1 MLKILKYLS
10 PKEWLQAGISLI
22 FIVLQV
28 WLDLKMPDYMN
39 EITKLVQTPGSEMK
53 DVWIAGGYMLL
64 CALGS
69 LVGAVVVGYYAARIA
84 ASFSKRLRSL
94 LYNQVDSF
102 SMEEINRFST
112 SSLITRSTN
121 DITQV
126 QLLITLGLQLIIKAP
141 ITAVWAI
148 LKISGKG
155 YEWTMATLV
164 AVLVMSVLIAF
175 ILIFV
180 LPKFRKMQV
189 LTDNINRVTRENLSG
204 LRVVRAYNAEDYQE
218 AKFEEANQ
226 ELTSVNLF
234 TNRAM
239 AIMMPF
245 ITLVMSGLSLSIYW
259 IGAFL
264 IDAAEMTDKLTLFSN
279 MVVFSSYAMQVIM
292 SFMMLVMI
300 FILLPRASVSAKRIN
315 EVLDTEPSLVYGEAT
330 DGQADLQGEVTFK
343 NVGFKYPDAADYVLK
358 DISFTVKQGETI
370 AFIGSTGSGKSTLI
384 NLVPR
389 FFDATEGEVLLDG
402 VNVKEYSEEGLNN
415 KIGYVSQSAVMF
427 KGTVESNVGF
437 GDNGQGTYSEADIKE
452 AIQIAQGQEFVEKMD
467 GQYQAEI
474 AQSGT
479 NVSGGQKQRLS
490 IARAIARKPEIYI
503 FDDSFSA
510 LDYKTDRIL
519 RSVLKT
525 ETAGVTS
532 MIVAQRIGTIMDAD
546 RIVVLDDGE
555 IVGQGTHQELLKT
568 CDVYLQIAKSQLSEE
583 ELSAWVNKKDQVN
596 TGAPGVLA
604 WVAQQKNQ
612 KTLKP
617 PGVN

>member
-402 VNVKEYSEEGLNN
+402 VNVKAYSEEGLNN

-583 ELSAWVNKKDQVN
+583 ELSA
-596 TGAPGVLA
+596 
-604 WVAQQKNQ
+604 
-612 KTLKP
+612 
-617 PGVN
+617 